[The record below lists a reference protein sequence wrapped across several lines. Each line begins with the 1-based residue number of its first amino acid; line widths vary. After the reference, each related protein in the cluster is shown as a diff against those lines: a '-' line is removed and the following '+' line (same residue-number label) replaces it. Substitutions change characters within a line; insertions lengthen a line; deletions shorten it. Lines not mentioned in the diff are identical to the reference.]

1 MVQIEHQLSNRT
13 LNIRP
18 SGIRKL
24 FDLAQKMKGVIS
36 LGIGMPDFDTPSHI
50 KEAAKKALD
59 EGYTRYT
66 PNAGF
71 PDRREALSEKVK
83 LVNGLDYSPD
93 EVIVSDGG
101 CTGSILLAMLTLVNP
116 GEEVLISDPCF
127 VVYEPVI
134 RMVEAIPVFVPIK
147 EESDFRMLPE
157 VVEEKV
163 TSKTKLI
170 FLNSPCNPT
179 GGVQLKEDVEGIAEI
194 AKKHNLYVISDEVY
208 EEMLYDD
215 AKHYSIAAFK
225 DMRNRTVT
233 VNSFS
238 KTYSMTGWRI
248 GYAVADKTIIDQMV
262 KLQQSTMVHAPSI
275 SQRAALAA
283 LKGPQ
288 DFVKMMVET
297 FDKRRHFIVRRL
309 NEIEGISCPVPK
321 GAFYTF
327 TNIKDTGKLSEDV
340 AQFLIEEAGVATVP
354 GTAFGENGEGYL
366 RVSYARTIDQLEEAC
381 NRIEKAINKLI

>member
-1 MVQIEHQLSNRT
+1 
-13 LNIRP
+13 
-18 SGIRKL
+18 
-24 FDLAQKMKGVIS
+24 MKGVIS
-36 LGIGMPDFDTPSHI
+36 LGIGMPDFDTPPHI

-66 PNAGF
+66 TNAGF
-71 PDRREALSEKVK
+71 ADLRDALSEKVK
-83 LVNGLDYSPD
+83 EVNGLDYRPD
-93 EVIVSDGG
+93 EVIISDGG

-116 GEEVLISDPCF
+116 GEEVIISDPCF
-127 VVYEPVI
+127 VVYEAVI
-134 RMVEAIPVFVPIK
+134 RIVGAIPVFVPVE

-157 VVEEKV
+157 IVEAKV
-163 TSKTKLI
+163 TAKTKLI
-170 FLNSPCNPT
+170 FLNSLCNPT
-179 GGVQLKEDVEGIAEI
+179 GGVQLKEDFEGIAEI
-194 AKKHNLYVISDEVY
+194 AKKHDLYIISDEVY
-208 EEMLYDD
+208 EKMIYDD

-225 DMRNRTVT
+225 NMRNRTVT
-233 VNSFS
+233 VNSCS
-238 KTYSMTGWRI
+238 KTYAMTGWRI

-327 TNIKDTGKLSEDV
+327 TNIKDTRKPSEDEAKFLLQEVRV
-340 AQFLIEEAGVATVP
+340 AAVP
-354 GTAFGENGEGYL
+354 GTAFGDNGEGYL
-366 RVSYARTIDQLEEAC
+366 RVSYAKTIDQLEEAC
-381 NRIEKAINKLI
+381 NRIEKAINKLL

>member
-1 MVQIEHQLSNRT
+1 MIQIQHKLSNRV

-36 LGIGMPDFDTPSHI
+36 LGIGMPDFDTPTHI

-71 PDRREALSEKVK
+71 ADLREALSEKVQ
-83 LVNGLDYSPD
+83 LVNGLNYSPD

-116 GEEVLISDPCF
+116 GEEVIVSDPCF

-134 RMVEAIPVFVPIK
+134 RMVEAIPVFIPVD
-147 EESDFRMLPE
+147 EENDFRMLPE
-157 VVEEKV
+157 TVEKNV

-170 FLNSPCNPT
+170 FLNSPSNPT
-179 GGVQLKEDVEGIAEI
+179 AGVLLREDIKGIADV
-194 AKKHNLYVISDEVY
+194 ARRHDLYVISDEVY
-208 EEMLYDD
+208 EEMIYDGM
-215 AKHYSIAAFK
+215 KHHSIAAQE

-238 KTYSMTGWRI
+238 KTYAMTGWRI
-248 GYAVADKTIIDQMV
+248 GYAVADKTIINQMV

-297 FDKRRHFIVRRL
+297 FDKRRCFFVRRL
-309 NEIEGISCPVPK
+309 NEIEGIKCTVPK

-327 TNIKDTGKLSEDV
+327 TNIKGTGKSSEDLS
-340 AQFLIEEAGVATVP
+340 QYLIQEVGVATVP

-366 RVSYARTIDQLEEAC
+366 RLSYAKPIDQLEEAC
-381 NRIEKAINKLI
+381 NRIEKAIKKLL